1 MIKKIKICG
10 VKDPKNISVC
20 NELGI
25 DFLGFNFTDVSPRK
39 IKPSYAKRNNLSSY
53 CGKVERVAVFVDPTD
68 SYIDESIKSINAT
81 YIQLHGNESTK
92 RCFDIKNLFNLPII
106 KAFGVNNAKDL
117 DNAVLYE
124 DIVDFY
130 LFDAKATN
138 KDKGQKGGLNKA
150 FDWAILN
157 SWKGK
162 DFFLAGGINIDNIQS
177 AINDTNA
184 SCIDISSGVEKVLG
198 VKDSYMIKEL
208 YKEFK
213 ALV

>member
-10 VKDPKNISVC
+10 IKDPKDILLC

-25 DFLGFNFTDVSPRK
+25 DFIGFNFADISPRK
-39 IKPSYAKRNNLSSY
+39 IKPSYAKKNNLSSY
-53 CGKVERVAVFVDPTD
+53 CERVERVAVFVDPSD

-92 RCFDIKNLFNLPII
+92 RCYDIKSLFNLPII
-106 KAFGVNNAKDL
+106 KAFGVNNTKDL
-117 DNAVLYE
+117 DNAILYE
-124 DIVDFY
+124 DIVDYY
-130 LFDAKATN
+130 LFDTKPTN
-138 KDKGQKGGLNKA
+138 IDKGQKGGLNKV
-150 FDWAILN
+150 FNWEILN
-157 SWKGK
+157 NWKGK
-162 DFFLAGGINIDNIQS
+162 DFFLAGGININNIQS

>member
-39 IKPSYAKRNNLSSY
+39 ITPSYAKRNNLSSY

>member
-10 VKDPKNISVC
+10 VKDPNDISVC
-20 NELGI
+20 NEIGI
-25 DFLGFNFTDVSPRK
+25 DFIGFNFSDLSPRK

-53 CGKVERVAVFVDPTD
+53 CDNIERVAVFVDPSD
-68 SYIDESIKSINAT
+68 SDIDESIKSINAT

-92 RCFDIKNLFNLPII
+92 RCYDIKNLFNIPII
-106 KAFGVNNAKDL
+106 KAFGVNSIKDL
-117 DNAVLYE
+117 DNAFLYE
-124 DIVDFY
+124 DIVDYY
-130 LFDAKATN
+130 LFDAKPTN
-138 KDKGQKGGLNKA
+138 KDRGQKGGLNKT
-150 FDWAILN
+150 FNWKILN

-162 DFFLAGGINIDNIQS
+162 DFFLAGGININNIQS

-184 SCIDISSGVEKVLG
+184 YCIDISSGVEKVLG

>member
-39 IKPSYAKRNNLSSY
+39 ITPSYAKRNNLSSY

-162 DFFLAGGINIDNIQS
+162 DFFLAGGININNIQS